1 LRPSMRTT
9 KQEILCSGQAR
20 MRTAFVAV
28 AVVANL
34 LLVAVPALLVLTG
47 ALILRLSMRRPS

>member
-1 LRPSMRTT
+1 
-9 KQEILCSGQAR
+9 